1 MASMDVDVFIPC
13 FIDQLF
19 PETAF
24 NMIKVLESTG
34 CNISYKKDQT
44 CCGQLAFNSGYWDD
58 AKEVGE
64 NFIKQYSGD
73 RYIVI
78 PSGSCCGFTR
88 NYYGMLFENT
98 VYHNRFKKI
107 KPKIVEFTEFLTD
120 VLNIT
125 HFNAKLEGKATYHDG
140 CGSLRECDIKN
151 APRKLL
157 ENIKGLDLI
166 KLKDAETCCGFGGSF
181 SVKFEA
187 ISTAMGRNKAE
198 NIQSSEVDYV
208 ISGDLSCLMHIGGIL
223 KKQNS
228 KVKTMHIADALA
240 SGW

>member
-1 MASMDVDVFIPC
+1 MPSMKVDIFIPC

-34 CNISYKKDQT
+34 CQVDYKKEQT
-44 CCGQLAFNSGYWDD
+44 CCGQLAFNSGHWDD
-58 AKEVGE
+58 AKEVAE
-64 NFIKQYSGD
+64 KFLKEYSGD

-78 PSGSCCGFTR
+78 PSGSCCGFAR
-88 NYYGMLFENT
+88 NYYGTLFENT
-98 VYHNRFKKI
+98 VHHNHFKQIKTKI
-107 KPKIVEFTEFLTD
+107 YEFTEFLND
-120 VLNIT
+120 VLKIT

-140 CGSLRECDIKN
+140 CGSLRECGIKEG
-151 APRKLL
+151 PRQLL
-157 ENIKGLDLI
+157 NNIKGLDLVEM
-166 KLKDAETCCGFGGSF
+166 KDVETCCGFGGSF
-181 SVKFEA
+181 SVKFES

-198 NIQSSEVDYV
+198 NIENTEVDYV

-223 KKQNS
+223 NKQNS
-228 KVKTMHIADALA
+228 KVKAMHIADALA